1 MQENPFVN
9 SKKSLKFRKELPNL
23 LTNLIDFCRTIPQ
36 GTEQCLESRS
46 MTFHVS
52 VDLGLKSNGEIDSSA
67 PECEVDETIM
77 LKSPIL
83 FHVENNNKKTA
94 VRKLFF
100 HEDEEISDVSR
111 MYQLISKIMSEDK
124 EFNDLL
130 LTVLIKTE
138 NLAVQV

>member
-1 MQENPFVN
+1 
-9 SKKSLKFRKELPNL
+9 
-23 LTNLIDFCRTIPQ
+23 
-36 GTEQCLESRS
+36 

-124 EFNDLL
+124 ECNDLL